1 MLRTFQMTLVDCI
14 FILQS
19 IINKVLQEKHKLYCA
34 FRKAFD
40 QVHRN
45 GIWHKLL
52 LYGASSK
59 MIKMLRSIYDSVGSC
74 VKVNGSY
81 TQYFDSHTGV
91 KQGEPLSPLL
101 FIFFINDLSEHLK
114 DETADIVT
122 IIELQLFSLL
132 FADDTVVFSESQEG
146 LQLLLDIMVIYC
158 NKWGITVNTDKTV
171 VMVFKQGTRFQE
183 ADVYYNNY
191 RLKSVSK
198 FTYLGVTVSFN
209 GKFFQTQKSLANRR

>member
-1 MLRTFQMTLVDCI
+1 MVTFGFRQERSTVDCI
-14 FILQS
+14 FIIQS
-19 IINKVLQEKHKLYCA
+19 IINKVLQVKHKLYCA
-34 FRKAFD
+34 FVDFRKAFD
-40 QVHRN
+40 QVYRN

-59 MIKMLRSIYDSVGSC
+59 MIKMLRSIYDSVKSC

-122 IIELQLFSLL
+122 INELQLFSLL
-132 FADDTVVFSESQEG
+132 FADGCF
-146 LQLLLDIMVIYC
+146 L
-158 NKWGITVNTDKTV
+158 
-171 VMVFKQGTRFQE
+171 
-183 ADVYYNNY
+183 
-191 RLKSVSK
+191 
-198 FTYLGVTVSFN
+198 
-209 GKFFQTQKSLANRR
+209 

>member
-1 MLRTFQMTLVDCI
+1 
-14 FILQS
+14 
-19 IINKVLQEKHKLYCA
+19 
-34 FRKAFD
+34 
-40 QVHRN
+40 
-45 GIWHKLL
+45 
-52 LYGASSK
+52 
-59 MIKMLRSIYDSVGSC
+59 MLRSIYDSVKSC

-81 TQYFDSHTGV
+81 TQYFDSHAGV

-101 FIFFINDLSEHLK
+101 FIFFINDLSEQLK

-122 IIELQLFSLL
+122 INELQLFSLL

-146 LQLLLDIMVIYC
+146 LQLLLDRMLIYC
-158 NKWGITVNTDKTV
+158 NKWGITVNTDKIV

-183 ADVYYNNY
+183 ADVYYNNH

-209 GKFFQTQKSLANRR
+209 GKFFQTQKSLAEQALKALFSLNSLFSTVSLEFLKN